1 MVELVCAYVF
11 ICCCTSLAS
20 GNMEMVASM
29 DVGRPVDPFWDRY
42 DSVFVTT

>member
-11 ICCCTSLAS
+11 ICYRISLAS

-29 DVGRPVDPFWDRY
+29 DVGRPMDPFWDYY
-42 DSVFVTT
+42 DPISATT